1 MILGGAPL
9 SSANTQHSQQTGD
22 VVSGGGIVAV
32 LFEPGFEF
40 GQQVSLLARV
50 EILLGEGAAEPHQ
63 VSERHRRFVGQRR
76 GQRRL
81 LGR

>member
-9 SSANTQHSQQTGD
+9 CSANTQHSQQTGD

-50 EILLGEGAAEPHQ
+50 EIRSARVLL
-63 VSERHRRFVGQRR
+63 SRIR
-76 GQRRL
+76 
-81 LGR
+81 